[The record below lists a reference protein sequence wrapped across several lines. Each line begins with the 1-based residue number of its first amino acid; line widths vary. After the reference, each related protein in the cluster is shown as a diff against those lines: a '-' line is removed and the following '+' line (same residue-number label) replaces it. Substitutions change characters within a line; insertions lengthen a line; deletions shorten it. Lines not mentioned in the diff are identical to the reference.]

1 MKLFDIVGKVSHANC
16 MSDCPIETYIGRLKM
31 KQTKVVAFDD
41 HRIGQGYNSQTQ
53 EKVGTPLIVDG
64 AGEDPLADGQRV
76 DNSFELVTTQESL
89 MTALG
94 IDVSLDA
101 RYGLFSGGAKM
112 SFAENDAVNSF
123 SSYLVARCL
132 VQNATRYGQGFS
144 LTPEAKVLLDAQRLA
159 DFQTAYGDMFV
170 RSLKTGGEF
179 YAIVRVTSTS
189 SQDQQSVSASLQAE
203 YNGLAAS
210 GSFSSAFKDSTER
223 THGETSVTV
232 WISQAGGQGDQA
244 SYTGQEAAQVI
255 ARMKEFPGIVHQ
267 HATGCLA
274 ELATYNTIPLP
285 LPTEEELEAREMALR
300 DCVSQKMKLLTAI
313 QDIGF
318 ALNPDDAKKYFVAV
332 PSKDVLLQ
340 ASDKYRAA
348 LSLLLSHAIKVSTGK
363 IKEEGQWLWVRPTD
377 LPVLNLQKKEFVDD
391 TVVIPDFT
399 VYRTVDDAA
408 KAVSDLG
415 LVPKW
420 IVKDGANEEAVV
432 RVVSQDPIPGVRCDK
447 GKDVTLFTTKPKSGP
462 RDPRVKDHLDR
473 IPIFR

>member
-1 MKLFDIVGKVSHANC
+1 
-16 MSDCPIETYIGRLKM
+16 M
-31 KQTKVVAFDD
+31 KQTKVVAFND
-41 HRIGQGYNSQTQ
+41 HQIGQGYNSQTQ
-53 EKVGTPLIVDG
+53 ERVGTPLIVEKS
-64 AGEDPLADGQRV
+64 GEDPLTDGQKV

-94 IDVSLDA
+94 IDVSVDA

-112 SFAENDAVNSF
+112 SFAENHAVNSF

-132 VQNATRYGQGFS
+132 VQNATRYGQGFR
-144 LTPEAKVLLDAQRLA
+144 LTPEAKALLDSQRLA

-210 GSFSSAFKDSTER
+210 GSFSAAFKDSTER

-232 WISQAGGQGDQA
+232 WTSQAGGQGDQA

-267 HATGCLA
+267 HAAGCLA

-363 IKEEGQWLWVRPTD
+363 IKDDGQWMWVRPAD
-377 LPVLNLQKKEFVDD
+377 LPVLELQKKEFVDD
-391 TVVIPDFT
+391 TVVIQDFT
-399 VYRTVDDAA
+399 VYRSADEAD
-408 KAVSDLG
+408 KAVIRLG
-415 LVPKW
+415 LVPKRS
-420 IVKDGANEEAVV
+420 VRDGANEEDVV
-432 RVVSQDPIPGVRCDK
+432 RVVGQDPLPGVRCDK
-447 GKDVTLFTTKPKSGP
+447 GKEVTLFTTKPKP
-462 RDPRVKDHLDR
+462 RKFDPRFQLQKEIRPVFNIR
-473 IPIFR
+473 PISR